1 MDGFDIL
8 QLPLANDIDLEP
20 IAYMT
25 EGFSGAD
32 LQALLSDAQLA
43 AVHEHLD
50 SINANEPAQKPIIT
64 NDLLKATAGKARPS
78 VSETEKQ
85 RLYGIYRQ
93 FLDAKKSVSA
103 QVPTTFFF
111 FCFLL
116 INLKRHN
123 KVLGLNIILVDVVLT
138 FSMVV
143 LLTLVYFDLCT

>member
-1 MDGFDIL
+1 MDWFNI
-8 QLPLANDIDLEP
+8 QLPLASDVDLEP

-50 SINANEPAQKPIIT
+50 STNANEPAQKPIIS
-64 NDLLKATAGKARPS
+64 NALLKATAGKARPS

-93 FLDAKKSVSA
+93 FLDSKKSVSA
-103 QVPTTFFF
+103 QVPPIFP
-111 FCFLL
+111 FLAFHL
-116 INLKRHN
+116 
-123 KVLGLNIILVDVVLT
+123 
-138 FSMVV
+138 
-143 LLTLVYFDLCT
+143 